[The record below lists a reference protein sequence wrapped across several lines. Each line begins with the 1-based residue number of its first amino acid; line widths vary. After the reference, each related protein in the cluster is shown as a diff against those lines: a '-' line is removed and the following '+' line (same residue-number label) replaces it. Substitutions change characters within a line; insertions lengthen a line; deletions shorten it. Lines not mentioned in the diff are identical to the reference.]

1 MKKITVPKEI
11 RKQGRKMVYSRV
23 IRLIFYL
30 ILAYIV
36 ADYIYDG
43 LKTTNFGN
51 LSATIFFIVLIPF
64 WVSGVPLKL
73 IDKDWYGEII
83 RIDLKN
89 SKPEKID
96 THEQPP
102 VTLTALVK
110 TEDGKLYER
119 PIYDEGE
126 YFYGERENVY
136 KVGDKVVHIRW
147 THYLSPVRTKADE
160 RPIACFICGC
170 KSAPGTKICRSCSSP
185 LEVEFTEIQGV
196 K

>member
-119 PIYDEGE
+119 PIYDEGNIFTAKE
-126 YFYGERENVY
+126 KTY
-136 KVGDKVVHIRW
+136 
-147 THYLSPVRTKADE
+147 TK
-160 RPIACFICGC
+160 
-170 KSAPGTKICRSCSSP
+170 
-185 LEVEFTEIQGV
+185 
-196 K
+196 